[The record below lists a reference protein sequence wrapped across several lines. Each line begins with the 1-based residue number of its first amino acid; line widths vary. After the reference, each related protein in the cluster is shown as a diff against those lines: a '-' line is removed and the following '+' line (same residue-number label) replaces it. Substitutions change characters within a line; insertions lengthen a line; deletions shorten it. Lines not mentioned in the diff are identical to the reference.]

1 MTRFNTLKISLA
13 MAAALAAGTAMAA
26 APKAKTCAADAT
38 GGIVKEV
45 KQVGSNTVMSFK
57 DSKYQITIPSNK
69 KEAKA
74 LAKVKPG
81 TLHCEVDDTDV

>member
-13 MAAALAAGTAMAA
+13 LAATLAAGTSLAA
-26 APKAKTCAADAT
+26 APKAQACAGESL
-38 GGIVKEV
+38 GGVVKEV

-57 DSKYQITIPSNK
+57 DSKLKITIPSK
-69 KEAKA
+69 QKEAKE

-81 TLHCEVDDTDV
+81 TLYCQEDDTDI